1 MKKIVFAALAAA
13 LAASVD
19 GAGRW
24 RGLDES
30 NWYSG
35 PKLTEESLAGKVVLV
50 DEWGVNCPP
59 CKALLPRMQSIW
71 DSFKHKPFV
80 LLGSHRQGRAPDKV
94 KELVQANK
102 LTYPIYDFAGLASD
116 EPDNGG
122 GIPYMYVVNHRGK
135 VVYSGRSDREATEA
149 LVNALGEIGAP
160 PSLTSG
166 VVFDKRSPYKTLEKQ
181 LILGKPVAGIVKR
194 LKGDVE
200 KAGKK
205 SATAKQKEMAEEAAQ
220 ILKAIEAAKTEIKG
234 EIEVQRNAN
243 PEEAFKL
250 VTAYMKSFP
259 EEGAEYK
266 DQLPEFAAKA
276 KEYKAAQKAKSAKN
290 DKNAG
295 K

>member
-50 DEWGVNCPP
+50 DCWGVGCPP
-59 CKALLPRMQSIW
+59 CRALLPRIQSIW

-80 LLGSHRQGRAPDKV
+80 LIGSHCQGRAPDKV
-94 KELVQANK
+94 KGLVQANK
-102 LTYPIYDFAGLASD
+102 LTYPIYERAGIKD
-116 EPDNGG
+116 EPSFS
-122 GIPYMYVVNHRGK
+122 GIPFLYVVNHRGK
-135 VVYSGRSDREATEA
+135 VVYAGGSDREATEA

-160 PSLTSG
+160 PSLTDG
-166 VVFDKRSPYKTLEKQ
+166 VVFDKKSAYKTLEKQ
-181 LILGKPVAGIVKR
+181 LVLGKPVAGIVKR

-205 SATAKQKEMAEEAAQ
+205 SATAKQKEMADEAAR
-220 ILKAIEAAKTEIKG
+220 ILKAIESAKTEIKD
-234 EIEVQRNAN
+234 EIEIQRNAN

-250 VTAYMKSFP
+250 VTAYMKTFP

-290 DKNAG
+290 DKKAG